1 MESSGSGSPE
11 MLMDCGE
18 HKSARLSELAP
29 YEVLSLLS
37 PRNETVWMER
47 TKAWSVAFNVHIAVL
62 SAIYLVIGIVSVALI
77 VKRDCIRLKV
87 KTFLAVYLAM
97 AILGFTR
104 GTFLILD
111 PFGITGFIATGFPQW
126 VIVSRFLVSFGF
138 PSLVASYTLLIMTM
152 FKLTGSATAGK
163 QWYQY
168 YKYVIPIFVTPY
180 VIALSAE
187 VIGHVVPY
195 PGALAVV
202 VCALIFSLWGIGTC
216 ITFLVAGSRL
226 KNKIGEGR
234 KLRTLRRSSL
244 SGPNIARSEA
254 AASTTLYENQQRKII
269 QHKTRKIRIITYA
282 TAIVGLLYSLATAAK
297 LSMVLLLLYHEC
309 LGLFAR
315 GNTTVWLFLQT
326 FTRIAEITLAFVML
340 YSITDVPVVM
350 KFMVLLAKCRCRHE
364 MTVSGSFNDSMP
376 VGSLQTDNVIQT
388 EVTSTSSGPPNN
400 DISVMIEVDLEAG
413 ITPAEEAN
421 EQMES
426 IAQSGEITPREDND
440 QRTSNPKA
448 FQFRATKDS
457 GISIAS
463 NLTES
468 ESSTSSMGDY
478 SRRATPS
485 IYDDSGAITYID
497 SGTTTNSTTD
507 ITSRATDSVALDTEP
522 RATADSTSS
531 QPQDRSFD
539 TPSK

>member
-1 MESSGSGSPE
+1 MESSGSAEMPAPE
-11 MLMDCGE
+11 MLMDCGD
-18 HKSARLSELAP
+18 KSAVLSESAP

-37 PRNETVWMER
+37 PRNETVWMDR
-47 TKAWSVAFNVHIAVL
+47 TKAWSVAFNAHIAVL

-77 VKRDCIRLKV
+77 VKRDCTRLKV

-126 VIVSRFLVSFGF
+126 VIVSRFLASFGF

-152 FKLTGSATAGK
+152 FKLTGSTTAGK

-180 VIALSAE
+180 VIVLSAE
-187 VIGHVVPY
+187 AIGHVVPY
-195 PGALAVV
+195 PGVLAVV
-202 VCALIFSLWGIGTC
+202 VCHIFFSLWGIGTC
-216 ITFLVAGSRL
+216 ITFLVAGRRL

-234 KLRTLRRSSL
+234 KLRTLRRNSA
-244 SGPNIARSEA
+244 SGANIARSEA
-254 AASTTLYENQQRKII
+254 AASTTIYENKQRKII
-269 QHKTRKIRIITYA
+269 QDKTRKIRIITYA

-297 LSMVLLLLYHEC
+297 LSMAMVLLYHEC

-315 GNTTVWLFLQT
+315 GNTAVWLFLQT
-326 FTRIAEITLAFVML
+326 FTRIVEITLAFVML

-364 MTVSGSFNDSMP
+364 MTVSGS
-376 VGSLQTDNVIQT
+376 LQSDNVIQT

-400 DISVMIEVDLEAG
+400 DISVMIEVDLEAANG
-413 ITPAEEAN
+413 VTPAEEAN

-468 ESSTSSMGDY
+468 VSSTPSMGDS

-485 IYDDSGAITYID
+485 IYDDSGVITYID
-497 SGTTTNSTTD
+497 SGSTTNSTAD

-522 RATADSTSS
+522 RATGDSTSS

-539 TPSK
+539 APSK